1 MIRITGGE
9 RRGMTLT
16 SPRGHDTRPAT
27 AQVRQWIFD
36 VLGSPH
42 GLSVLDLFAGTGG
55 VGIEAL
61 SRGAVSA
68 LFVESWKPAL
78 ACLKTNLEKT
88 RYEDRSEIMGM
99 DVERAARRLLET
111 GRQFDLCFCDPPY
124 RFHGLERLMA
134 ETVLKLIA
142 PGGTLVV
149 EHRGDPP
156 LVPRGHVPDREQTFG
171 DTVLS
176 LWTNLEQHQEG

>member
-16 SPRGHDTRPAT
+16 SPSGHETRPAT

-36 VLGSPH
+36 VLGSPRE
-42 GLSVLDLFAGTGG
+42 LSVLDLFAGTGA

-61 SRGAVSA
+61 SRGARLA
-68 LFVESWKPAL
+68 LFVESGKPAL
-78 ACLKTNLEKT
+78 NCLQANLEKT
-88 RYEDRSEIMGM
+88 RYEATSEVMRM
-99 DVERAARRLLET
+99 DVEQAACRLKETDRR
-111 GRQFDLCFCDPPY
+111 FDLCFCDPPY
-124 RFHGLERLMA
+124 RFTGLEKLLA
-134 ETVLKLIA
+134 ESVLELIA

-156 LVPRGHVPDREQTFG
+156 LAPRGLSPDREHVFG

-176 LWTNLEQHQEG
+176 LWIDLEHDTEE

>member
-16 SPRGHDTRPAT
+16 SPRGHETRPAT

-36 VLGSPH
+36 VLGSPRD
-42 GLSVLDLFAGTGG
+42 LSVLDLFAGTGG

-61 SRGAVSA
+61 SRGALSA
-68 LFVESWKPAL
+68 LFVESWNPAL
-78 ACLKTNLEKT
+78 TCLQANLEKT
-88 RYEDRSEIMGM
+88 RYEEKSEIMRM
-99 DVERAARRLLET
+99 DVDRAARHLNET
-111 GRQFDLCFCDPPY
+111 ARRFDLCFCDPPY
-124 RFHGLERLMA
+124 RFNDLERLLA
-134 ETVLKLIA
+134 ESVLELIE

-156 LVPRGHVPDREQTFG
+156 LAPLGLMPDREQTFG

-176 LWTNLEQHQEG
+176 LWIDLEHDREG